1 MKSVDEL
8 REELHTKIFE
18 LLRRSL
24 YVLRVDSGSCNGCE
38 IEIFAALIP
47 QYDVER
53 FGVRLV
59 ASPRHADALLVT
71 GPVTRQFTPI
81 LKRVYEMVPEPKVV
95 IAIGACGCG
104 GGIWYNS
111 YAVEG
116 GVDRVIPV
124 DVYVPGCPP
133 HPAAILYGVL
143 VALDVLK
150 QKMRW
155 GRYEEPSPGGGR
167 KSPLAVVAART
178 NPTIISWELYR
189 ELDRAARRFL
199 GYLYGSMLLREYM
212 DVLTAVKSLDE
223 LERESYRIVEKHGG
237 DPQVELVI
245 KTLNSIVRRHLERRA
260 EMGVAKAVGR

>member
-1 MKSVDEL
+1 MESVEEL
-8 REELHTKIFE
+8 REELSTRIFE

-38 IEIFAALIP
+38 IEIFAALVP

-53 FGVRLV
+53 FGIRLV

-71 GPVTRQFTPI
+71 GPVTRQFAPV

-95 IAIGACGCG
+95 IAVGACGCG

-155 GRYEEPSPGGGR
+155 GRYEEPSPGAGR
-167 KSPLAVVAART
+167 KKPLAVVAAERK
-178 NPTIISWELYR
+178 PTVISWELYR
-189 ELDRAARRFL
+189 ELDRVARRYL
-199 GYLYGSMLLREYM
+199 GYLYGSILLREYIEALM
-212 DVLTAVKSLDE
+212 RVKSVDE
-223 LERESYRIVEKHGG
+223 LEREARKIVEAHGG

-245 KTLNSIVRRHLERRA
+245 REMNKIVRRRLESTHTVPA
-260 EMGVAKAVGR
+260 TAHGM